1 LKLHNEFTVRASLE
15 DTWRTLLDIERVA
28 TCLPGAKLESG
39 GEDGV
44 YRGQMKMRVGPM
56 TVDYRG
62 TAQLEDVDEDAH
74 TASIAVKARE
84 VKGQGTA
91 AAVIRNRLTA
101 EDGSTRVI
109 TETDLK
115 LTGRVAQFGRG
126 IVEDVA
132 GTMMG
137 QFAERLESEIEAA
150 PGVVTGDAG
159 TPTDETAAD
168 AALDLGDVLLKSP
181 AVRRAGLVVA
191 AALAVIAVVVLAR
204 RPGRRFRF
212 DINLRR

>member
-74 TASIAVKARE
+74 TASIAVKARD
-84 VKGQGTA
+84 VKG
-91 AAVIRNRLTA
+91 
-101 EDGSTRVI
+101 
-109 TETDLK
+109 
-115 LTGRVAQFGRG
+115 
-126 IVEDVA
+126 
-132 GTMMG
+132 
-137 QFAERLESEIEAA
+137 
-150 PGVVTGDAG
+150 
-159 TPTDETAAD
+159 
-168 AALDLGDVLLKSP
+168 
-181 AVRRAGLVVA
+181 
-191 AALAVIAVVVLAR
+191 
-204 RPGRRFRF
+204 
-212 DINLRR
+212 